1 MYKVEFTKKAEKHL
15 LKLPMVYQ
23 ERIRNRIDNLVEN
36 PLSGKSLEG
45 EYKGLYSL
53 RVWPYRII
61 YKILKQKLI
70 IEVIEI
76 KHRQGA
82 YKNLSH

>member
-1 MYKVEFTKKAEKHL
+1 MYKIEFTKKAEKHL
-15 LKLPMVYQ
+15 LKLSKEYQ
-23 ERIRNRIDNLVEN
+23 IRIKSHIDVLSLN
-36 PLSGKSLEG
+36 PLSGKPLNG
-45 EYKGLYSL
+45 EFKGLYSL

-76 KHRQGA
+76 KHRQCV
-82 YKNLSH
+82 YKS

>member
-1 MYKVEFTKKAEKHL
+1 MYKIELSKKAEKHL
-15 LKLPMVYQ
+15 LRLPKEFQ
-23 ERIRNRIDNLVEN
+23 ARIRNKIVTLIKD
-36 PLSGKSLEG
+36 PLAGKPLGGKFEG
-45 EYKGLYSL
+45 SYSI

-76 KHRQGA
+76 KHRQSA
-82 YKNLSH
+82 YKN